1 MPSDILRYYNR
12 VHCSTLETWRDSDMS
27 QSLQEINQNNQF
39 ALWTKRIS
47 DCRKSGM
54 SVSSWCSE
62 NGICKS
68 TYYFWQKKVFTKLR
82 NESQPEFAEV
92 CVAAPAEIT
101 ATVHLGNI
109 SVDIHSG
116 ADAETTAMLFQ
127 ILHHAE

>member
-1 MPSDILRYYNR
+1 
-12 VHCSTLETWRDSDMS
+12 MS
-27 QSLQEINQNNQF
+27 QSLQEINRNNQF

-68 TYYFWQKKVFTKLR
+68 TYYFWQKKVFTMLR

-92 CVAAPAEIT
+92 CVAAPTEIT

-116 ADAETTAMLFQ
+116 ADAVTTAMLFQ
-127 ILHHAE
+127 ILHHTGR

>member
-1 MPSDILRYYNR
+1 
-12 VHCSTLETWRDSDMS
+12 MS
-27 QSLQEINQNNQF
+27 QSLQEINQNNQLT
-39 ALWTKRIS
+39 LWTKRIS

-68 TYYFWQKKVFTKLR
+68 TYYFWQKKVFTKLS